1 MAKSEAEV
9 LLNFDLDPCA
19 MCWNGKE
26 VRMLP
31 RCARAL
37 ETGYTAFTMD
47 LVYGHHLGDRRA
59 TQEIR
64 FESVRLFRS

>member
-1 MAKSEAEV
+1 
-9 LLNFDLDPCA
+9 
-19 MCWNGKE
+19 
-26 VRMLP
+26 MLP

-59 TQEIR
+59 TQEMR
-64 FESVRLFRS
+64 FESVEIFRNRSLTNIM